1 MKATRGQHPWPL
13 TQISFTLHFHRHKK
27 TLQGW
32 RGGGCRHWAK
42 VKESEETSLWL
53 EKASATLGPLSSR
66 ADYPALERR
75 KGKEST
81 RKTKCAILLPFLSH
95 EDRGGWQPPPPL
107 SFYLSI
113 SPCLGIVYS
122 FTKIS
127 LSIVSQYFSYNSPEF
142 TASPAL
148 PWGFPFSLFSAML
161 PDQYST
167 TRAPTPSC
175 FPHNSYQL
183 TTCSC
188 LSLLPLQ
195 SSSPGLVGDFRN
207 SQNFRNSFLTVPSI
221 FCQIS
226 SKLLLGSPPP
236 PEAICMVEP
245 SPFAFFRSDRAG
257 PRKKVGWLTKY

>member
-1 MKATRGQHPWPL
+1 MQP
-13 TQISFTLHFHRHKK
+13 
-27 TLQGW
+27 
-32 RGGGCRHWAK
+32 
-42 VKESEETSLWL
+42 
-53 EKASATLGPLSSR
+53 LGPCQVGQTIQ
-66 ADYPALERR
+66 PW
-75 KGKEST
+75 KGGKEKKAPGKPSV
-81 RKTKCAILLPFLSH
+81 PFYSPFSPMRIGEGDSL
-95 EDRGGWQPPPPL
+95 PPPL

-245 SPFAFFRSDRAG
+245 SPFAFSRSDRAG
-257 PRKKVGWLTKY
+257 PRKKVG